1 MYLLSVG
8 CLETTESDIHRY
20 SKYIKEAASER
31 GNKDSNHR
39 M

>member
-8 CLETTESDIHRY
+8 CLETTESDICRY
-20 SKYIKEAASER
+20 SKYIKEAER